1 MTGDAATSTGPRT
14 KKLFVAIVPQR
25 EAKVNIEEIIEDL
38 RNQMQT
44 LEDLKTQMSEA
55 QENIRESIS
64 TLQMIRVDM
73 GDE

>member
-1 MTGDAATSTGPRT
+1 M
-14 KKLFVAIVPQR
+14 
-25 EAKVNIEEIIEDL
+25 NIEEIIEDL

-44 LEDLKTQMSEA
+44 LEDLKTQLSEA

-64 TLQMIRVDM
+64 MLQMIRVDM

>member
-14 KKLFVAIVPQR
+14 KKLFVVIVPQR

-38 RNQMQT
+38 RSQMPT
-44 LEDLKTQMSEA
+44 LEDLKTQLSEA

-64 TLQMIRVDM
+64 MLQMIRVDM

>member
-1 MTGDAATSTGPRT
+1 M
-14 KKLFVAIVPQR
+14 
-25 EAKVNIEEIIEDL
+25 NIEEIIEDL

-44 LEDLKTQMSEA
+44 LEDLKTQLSET

-64 TLQMIRVDM
+64 MLQMIRVDM